1 MILFRPYEIV
11 TEDFLACLPTIQLDT
26 HWKKIELY
34 EFERLTS
41 VKLSIYLALGYSRVL
56 SVAQRALLR
65 QVAEF
70 FQHSDVD
77 LYFVD
82 LSGGYDIANS
92 LTLQLNSDEYGCGAT
107 LKARFAA
114 NTLSEQ
120 SLALF
125 DEEKII
131 NFIAN
136 AIELTKMQ
144 NVAEIKDEL

>member
-1 MILFRPYEIV
+1 MDETEIAS
-11 TEDFLACLPTIQLDT
+11 TLNNYIPSLPTIQLDT
-26 HWKKIELY
+26 HWKIEIY

-70 FQHSDVD
+70 FQHANVD
-77 LYFVD
+77 LYFD
-82 LSGGYDIANS
+82 DRSGGHDIANS
-92 LTLQLNSDEYGCGAT
+92 LTLQFNSDEYGCGAT
-107 LKARFAA
+107 LKARFAG

-125 DEEKII
+125 DKEKII
-131 NFIAN
+131 DFIAN